1 LAEPAFYPVVNH
13 VDCRAAGGHI
23 WNGRVGTECVGEA
36 VDKGLAAQAFPAG
49 HLDKP
54 EAAIIDQPARPQRL
68 DSGARQNH
76 LRDLG
81 FCAALDGLRRGPA
94 AAMKPF
100 RRPGLAQAEE
110 GLLHVMGVLR
120 ERDEVRKGFDPGM
133 VDWCTADCSAR
144 CASRD
149 CRGSGAGYGRGCAA

>member
-1 LAEPAFYPVVNH
+1 
-13 VDCRAAGGHI
+13 
-23 WNGRVGTECVGEA
+23 VGES

-49 HLDKP
+49 QLDKP
-54 EAAIIDQPARPQRL
+54 EAVIIDQPARSQRL
-68 DSGARQNH
+68 DSGALQNH

-81 FCAALDGLRRGPA
+81 FCAALGGLWRGPA

-120 ERDEVRKGFDPGM
+120 ERDEVREGFDE
-133 VDWCTADCSAR
+133 SAR
-144 CASRD
+144 RLRHLLRLEGLPRI
-149 CRGSGAGYGRGCAA
+149 RGVIELLRAEGRPKIGMFQPEPTTGGMANA